1 MGGMPEMETNRV
13 KTKQVALAS
22 REGAKG
28 LLISQVSFLHIA
40 IWWGARNARRP
51 RQKGS
56 PQKETERSNG
66 HCFLD
71 PRWSTAQ
78 CTMAGG

>member
-28 LLISQVSFLHIA
+28 LLISQVSFPHTA
-40 IWWGARNARRP
+40 IWWGARNERRP

-56 PQKETERSNG
+56 PQKGNRMQQQPLLS
-66 HCFLD
+66 
-71 PRWSTAQ
+71 
-78 CTMAGG
+78 